1 MAAQARTRHARA
13 HRRSVGGDG
22 EVSGV
27 KPDVETLERLLAE
40 IERIAAAEEEVRKLA
55 SEMKAPS
62 TGIAVEE
69 DRVLVGGVVVKN
81 RGN

>member
-27 KPDVETLERLLAE
+27 KPDVETLAE

-81 RGN
+81 RAS